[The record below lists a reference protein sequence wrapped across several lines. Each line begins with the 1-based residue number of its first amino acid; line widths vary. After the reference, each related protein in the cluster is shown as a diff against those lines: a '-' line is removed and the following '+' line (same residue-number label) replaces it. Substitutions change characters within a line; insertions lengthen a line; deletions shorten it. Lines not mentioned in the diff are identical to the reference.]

1 MGVVRKTIS
10 LSEEQD
16 NWVKAKVA
24 SGRFASESEVHRALI
39 ERQFVLEAKRKDL
52 KDMLQAGLES
62 GTSPR
67 SFDEIVESGRA
78 RALAKIGKGRQGAA

>member
-24 SGRFASESEVHRALI
+24 SGRFASDSEVYRALVI
-39 ERQFVLEAKRKDL
+39 NIQEREAKL
-52 KDMLQAGLES
+52 KWLQAEIQKGLD
-62 GTSPR
+62 SPMI
-67 SFDEIVESGRA
+67 DQTGPEIIAEFKEELRA
-78 RALAKIGKGRQGAA
+78 KGEL